1 MVHIV
6 DIRVCSIAYQ
16 LKCVVIDNQK
26 MNHNHHQYNQP
37 QQDEHTPFVLCLFL
51 DYRTH
56 LYIHDM
62 YHIMGSVFRL

>member
-37 QQDEHTPFVLCLFL
+37 QQDEHTPFVLW
-51 DYRTH
+51 
-56 LYIHDM
+56 
-62 YHIMGSVFRL
+62 